1 MTDPFPADRREG
13 MTIDERLRDAYITP
27 TTDAVKAFRLGY
39 QAGRVNLWQDQDKA
53 VYATIID
60 KATTRVKP

>member
-1 MTDPFPADRREG
+1 
-13 MTIDERLRDAYITP
+13 MTIDERLRDADITP

-39 QAGRVNLWQDQDKA
+39 QAGRVSLWRDQDKA

-60 KATTRVKP
+60 RATTKVKP